1 MLTVDTLAG
10 ARIDNWIDGGWQSPR
25 SGRVLASF
33 DPFTGEPWYDIA
45 DSDADDVDAAVSAA
59 HRASRDPAWRDL
71 TAIERAAMLRRLGR
85 LIADRADAIARIE
98 VRDNGKLLREMRAQ
112 ITVLADQFDYFAG
125 AADKMEGSTIPINR
139 RDVLAYTVREPLG
152 VVAIITPW
160 NSPLYQLSWTLGPAL
175 AMGNTVVVK
184 PSEHTSA
191 SALAIGALVAEAGF
205 PAGVYNVVTGPGATV
220 GDALTRDPRIAK
232 IAFTGS
238 TASGRKV
245 AHNAADHFATCNL
258 ELGGKSP
265 NCVFDDAPFDRA
277 VNGIVAGIFAAGG
290 QTCVAGSRIYVQQ
303 GIYARF
309 VEALVERARA
319 IRLGDPR
326 EPDTQMGPV
335 AVHDQ
340 LRKIGRMVDD
350 AKADGGRLLTGGRRA
365 DGDLARGW
373 FYEPTLIEGAAQSD
387 AIVQEEVFGPVGA
400 VMPFDDEAHLIA
412 LANDTRYGLTAGVW
426 TRDIDRAMQF
436 AKRVEAGTIW
446 VNTYRAASFTTPM
459 GGFKESGYGKHYGL
473 ESMREYSRIK
483 SVMVDY
489 SGSTPDAF
497 VMRVGDATR

>member
-1 MLTVDTLAG
+1 MLKIETIQDQRLSNWVDG
-10 ARIDNWIDGGWQSPR
+10 AWREPASKRWIP
-25 SGRVLASF
+25 SF
-33 DPFTGEPWYDIA
+33 NPFTGQPWYSIA
-45 DSDADDVDAAVSAA
+45 DSDTQDVQFAIDAAA
-59 HRASRDPAWRDL
+59 RASALWREVH
-71 TAIERAAMLRRLGR
+71 AIERGGMLRRLGQ
-85 LIADRADAIARIE
+85 LIADNAEALAQLE
-98 VRDNGKLLREMRAQ
+98 VHDNGKLLREMRAQ
-112 ITVLADQFDYFAG
+112 IGVLAEQFDYFAG

-139 RDVLAYTVREPLG
+139 RDVLAYTVREALG
-152 VVAIITPW
+152 VVGIITPW

-191 SALAIGALVAEAGF
+191 SALAIGELVAQAGI
-205 PAGVYNVVTGPGATV
+205 PAGVYNVVTGLGATT

-238 TASGRKV
+238 TATGRKV
-245 AHNAADHFATCNL
+245 AHNAADHFAQCNL

-265 NCVFDDAPFDRA
+265 NCVFDDAPFERA
-277 VNGIVAGIFAAGG
+277 VNGVVAGIFAAGG
-290 QTCVAGSRIYVQQ
+290 QTCVAGSRIYVQK
-303 GIYARF
+303 GILSRF
-309 VEALVERARA
+309 VDALTARAAA

-326 EPDTQMGPV
+326 AEETQMGPV

-340 LRKIGRMVDD
+340 LHKIGRMV
-350 AKADGGRLLTGGRRA
+350 KAARQQGAQVLHGGKQPGA
-365 DGDLARGW
+365 ELAQGW
-373 FYEPTLIEGAAQSD
+373 FYEPTLLTGLSQD
-387 AIVQEEVFGPVGA
+387 AEIVQEEVFGPVGV
-400 VMPFDDEAHLIA
+400 VMPFEDEGELIA

-426 TRDIDRAMQF
+426 TQDLDRAMQF

-473 ESMREYSRIK
+473 ESMREYSRVK

-489 SGSTPDAF
+489 SRTTPDAF
-497 VMRVGDATR
+497 VMRVRESI